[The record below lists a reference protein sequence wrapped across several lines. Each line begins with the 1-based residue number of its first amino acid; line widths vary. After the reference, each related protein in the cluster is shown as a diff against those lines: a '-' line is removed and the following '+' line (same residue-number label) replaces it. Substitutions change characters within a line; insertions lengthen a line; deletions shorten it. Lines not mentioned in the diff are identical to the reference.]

1 MSETFVEELMHGD
14 CFSLDS
20 NYYVMSIDYKKNGDR
35 HCVSLI
41 DGSIRWTKGN
51 QIVEK
56 IQIYT
61 MDKDNTI
68 IPIKETKK
76 DVDYQITN
84 IS

>member
-1 MSETFVEELMHGD
+1 MTETFVEELQTGD

-20 NYYVMSIDYKKNGDR
+20 CYYVVNIDYKKNGDR
-35 HCVSLI
+35 CCVSLI
-41 DGSIRWTKGN
+41 NGNVRWIKGN

-76 DVDYQITN
+76 DADYQIKN